1 MPPTLLITYKGLGYS
16 IPSKY
21 MNKRVKLYPI
31 DHKLYVYFNTELITV
46 HELTNNKFNYKNDHY
61 LEALKYSIKND
72 DLDIEQI
79 ARENLELLER
89 IRNIK
94 STERR
99 TFTFRQAQ
107 STKHHHLGQP
117 ITDWHQEI

>member
-1 MPPTLLITYKGLGYS
+1 
-16 IPSKY
+16 

-46 HELTNNKFNYKNDHY
+46 HELTNNRFNYKNDHY

-79 ARENLELLER
+79 AKENLELLER
-89 IRNIK
+89 IK
-94 STERR
+94 
-99 TFTFRQAQ
+99 
-107 STKHHHLGQP
+107 K
-117 ITDWHQEI
+117 